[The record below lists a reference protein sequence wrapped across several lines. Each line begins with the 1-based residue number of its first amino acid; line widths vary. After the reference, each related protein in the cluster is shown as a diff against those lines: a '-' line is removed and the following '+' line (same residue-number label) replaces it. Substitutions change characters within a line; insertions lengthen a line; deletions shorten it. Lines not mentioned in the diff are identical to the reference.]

1 MEELR
6 AVIARAECKRD
17 DVTNS
22 SGRLGIGEFRREETM
37 KKENKKKIILVAVRH
52 LYNHLFKGD

>member
-1 MEELR
+1 VEELR

-37 KKENKKKIILVAVRH
+37 KKENKKKIILVAAPVQPP
-52 LYNHLFKGD
+52 F